1 MSMSGALSG
10 LRASRAEI
18 EATSNN
24 VANVSTVGY
33 KRSEVEFESLL
44 SGTKVSG
51 VRSSFA
57 QGSITETGKPL
68 DVAITGSGFFSIRS
82 KIDAELEYYTRA
94 GAFELDNENYLVNS
108 GGQFVMGYASVNGA
122 MPTPLGDLTGLQ
134 LLDSKASPNLS
145 IDAVQ
150 ISSVGKVTALYSNG
164 TEKIVGQ
171 IALTSFKETSRLQ
184 SVGASQYVKTDRSGP
199 PVTGLSGTNSTGSM
213 LAGSIEGSNVD
224 ISEELIELITAQ
236 RNYQAAAKVLETS
249 SEIAEVVRH
258 IKV

>member
-33 KRSEVEFESLL
+33 KRSEVEFEALL

-51 VRSSFA
+51 VRSSFS
-57 QGSITETGKPL
+57 QGSISETAKPL

-82 KIDAELEYYTRA
+82 KIDSELEYYTRA

-108 GGQFVMGYASVNGA
+108 VGQFVMGYASVNGA
-122 MPTPLGDLTGLQ
+122 MPAPLGDLTGLQ
-134 LLDSKASPNLS
+134 LLDSKASPNIS

-164 TEKIVGQ
+164 TEKLVGQ

-224 ISEELIELITAQ
+224 ISEELIDLITAQ

>member
-1 MSMSGALSG
+1 
-10 LRASRAEI
+10 
-18 EATSNN
+18 
-24 VANVSTVGY
+24 
-33 KRSEVEFESLL
+33 
-44 SGTKVSG
+44 GT
-51 VRSSFA
+51 
-57 QGSITETGKPL
+57 
-68 DVAITGSGFFSIRS
+68 
-82 KIDAELEYYTRA
+82 
-94 GAFELDNENYLVNS
+94 
-108 GGQFVMGYASVNGA
+108 
-122 MPTPLGDLTGLQ
+122 MPTILGDLTGLQ

-164 TEKIVGQ
+164 TEKLVGQ
-171 IALTSFKETSRLQ
+171 IALTSFRETSRLQ
-184 SVGASQYVKTDRSGP
+184 SVGAAQYVKTDQSGP

-224 ISEELIELITAQ
+224 ISEELIDLITAQ

>member
-18 EATSNN
+18 EVTSNN
-24 VANVSTVGY
+24 IANVSTNGY
-33 KRSEVEFESLL
+33 KRSEVEFEALL

-51 VRSSFA
+51 ARSSFA

-68 DVAITGSGFFSIRS
+68 DVAITGSGFFSIRN
-82 KIDAELEYYTRA
+82 KIDAELQYYTRA
-94 GAFELDNENYLVNS
+94 GDFELNNENYLVNS
-108 GGQFVMGYASVNGA
+108 GGQFVMGYASVEGA
-122 MPTPLGDLTGLQ
+122 MPTTLGDLTGLQ
-134 LLDSKASPNLS
+134 LLDSKASPNIS

-164 TEKIVGQ
+164 TEKLVGQ

-184 SVGASQYVKTDRSGP
+184 SVGAAQYVKTDRSGP
-199 PVTGLSGTNSTGSM
+199 PLTGLSGTNSTGSM

-224 ISEELIELITAQ
+224 ISEELIDLITAQ

>member
-1 MSMSGALSG
+1 
-10 LRASRAEI
+10 
-18 EATSNN
+18 
-24 VANVSTVGY
+24 
-33 KRSEVEFESLL
+33 
-44 SGTKVSG
+44 
-51 VRSSFA
+51 
-57 QGSITETGKPL
+57 
-68 DVAITGSGFFSIRS
+68 
-82 KIDAELEYYTRA
+82 
-94 GAFELDNENYLVNS
+94 
-108 GGQFVMGYASVNGA
+108 MGYASVNGA
-122 MPTPLGDLTGLQ
+122 MPDSLGDLTGLQ
-134 LLDSKASPNLS
+134 LLDSKASPNIS

-164 TEKIVGQ
+164 TEKLVGQ

-184 SVGASQYVKTDRSGP
+184 SVGAAQYVKTDRSGP

-224 ISEELIELITAQ
+224 ISEELIDLITAQ